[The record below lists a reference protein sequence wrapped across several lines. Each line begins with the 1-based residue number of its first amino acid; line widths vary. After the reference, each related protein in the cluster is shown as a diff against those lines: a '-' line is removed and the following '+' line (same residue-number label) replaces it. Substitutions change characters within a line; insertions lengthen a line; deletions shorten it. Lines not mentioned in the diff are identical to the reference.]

1 MIAGL
6 LDKNG
11 NVQPFISLDKYLNLD
26 KLDDVRKEVEEFI
39 GEGVTEIDFFKDES
53 HVFDNGYSYRTK
65 ELVKLK
71 KLNTLVSQILTD
83 VDYLRIIPNGGDT
96 RIHNDVETELVYPE
110 KQTFTDDLRSSLWF
124 WIRFSDKKKFFIID
138 PETHEKYYVTGRVI
152 LFNNWDY
159 HGTDED
165 VPSTEI
171 SIRMFGNPTENF
183 KTIALVSKGYLR
195 KN

>member
-53 HVFDNGYSYRTK
+53 QVFDNGYSYRTK

-96 RIHNDVETELVYPE
+96 RI
-110 KQTFTDDLRSSLWF
+110 
-124 WIRFSDKKKFFIID
+124 KKSFLLL
-138 PETHEKYYVTGRVI
+138 I
-152 LFNNWDY
+152 LK
-159 HGTDED
+159 HTK
-165 VPSTEI
+165 
-171 SIRMFGNPTENF
+171 SIM
-183 KTIALVSKGYLR
+183 
-195 KN
+195 